1 MRPPGVRGATAVPRA
16 FVAVVSL
23 VGLVGVSCL
32 SSASCAAPLMKLP
45 VGRGVPAADAA
56 DALAQATAAC
66 RGLRTLTVDIAIS
79 GSAGGRRVRGRL
91 SAGVAAPA
99 SVRLEA
105 VAPFGAPVFIFV
117 ATNEDATLLLPR
129 DDRML
134 EHGRPDAVLGAL
146 AGVPLDAAD
155 LYATLT
161 GCAPT
166 GLPSRGRGL
175 GTDWRV
181 VHLSAGPVTYELY
194 LHRDRGAPPWRLVAT
209 TREGP
214 TDSVWHTEYRAFE
227 HDLPRSIRLAS
238 KTDRPTS
245 FNFDLTLALS
255 QVETNVPLEPGV
267 FRVEIPRS
275 AEPITLD
282 ELRRARLGIREN

>member
-1 MRPPGVRGATAVPRA
+1 MRPPGARGATAWPRA
-16 FVAVVSL
+16 FVAVTVL
-23 VGLVGVSCL
+23 VGLSSV
-32 SSASCAAPLMKLP
+32 SSASCGAPLMKLP
-45 VGRGVPAADAA
+45 VGRAAPAADAT

-66 RGLRTLTVDIAIS
+66 RSIRTLTAEIAIS

-105 VAPFGAPVFIFV
+105 VAPFGSPVFIFV

-129 DDRML
+129 DDRIL
-134 EHGRPDAVLGAL
+134 EHGRPEAVLDAL

-161 GCAPT
+161 GCAPP
-166 GLPSRGRGL
+166 GLPSQGRGL

-181 VHLSAGPVTYELY
+181 VHVSAGPVGYELY
-194 LHRDRGAPPWRLVAT
+194 LHRDRLALPWRLVAT
-209 TREGP
+209 TRDGP
-214 TDSVWHTEYRAFE
+214 TDSVWHTEYRAFQQ
-227 HDLPRSIRLAS
+227 DLPRSIRMAS
-238 KTDRPTS
+238 RTDPPTP

-255 QVETNVPLEPGV
+255 RVETNVPLEPEV
-267 FRVEIPRS
+267 FRVEVPRS